1 MRDVRHISCLLCFFL
16 VACESLQAQDIEL
29 EKRLEEQRLRAVRL
43 ELDSAVILTDRGEY
57 ARADTKYLYALKN
70 LKSVPSD
77 LAYNF
82 GRNSYMVGKY
92 AQAIDWLN
100 KYIQLKGVSGTY
112 YDDAVTWLDKA
123 NAARLKERQEES
135 SKVSSIVLSRNYDI
149 ECPTGKVNCPV
160 CNGLTVTVKRTYL
173 GETYKPCT
181 TCSQKG
187 YLSCADFN
195 KLLRGEL
202 KPNP

>member
-1 MRDVRHISCLLCFFL
+1 MKFRLPFLFVISMSTL
-16 VACESLQAQDIEL
+16 SLGQDIEL

-43 ELDSAVILTDRGEY
+43 ELDSAVLLTDMGEY
-57 ARADTKYLYALKN
+57 ARADAKYMYVLKN
-70 LKSVPSD
+70 LKSIPSD

-82 GRNSYMVGKY
+82 GRNSYLIGKY
-92 AQAIDWLN
+92 AQSIDWLN

-123 NAARLKERQEES
+123 NAARLKERAEES
-135 SKVSSIVLSRNYDI
+135 AKASTIVLSRNYDV
-149 ECPTGKVNCPV
+149 ECPSDKIVCPV
-160 CNGLTVTVKRTYL
+160 CSGSTVIIKRTYL
-173 GETYKPCT
+173 GETYKPCVS
-181 TCSQKG
+181 CSQKG
-187 YLSCADFN
+187 YMSCSDFN